1 MHTFAANVCISIAL
15 KFRLSRK
22 VNVND
27 ERKGIHMT
35 IHKYLI
41 LESNMYVYCFTMVDD
56 QEVLLTL
63 A

>member
-1 MHTFAANVCISIAL
+1 MP
-15 KFRLSRK
+15 
-22 VNVND
+22 
-27 ERKGIHMT
+27 

-41 LESNMYVYCFTMVDD
+41 LESNMYMYCFTMVDD